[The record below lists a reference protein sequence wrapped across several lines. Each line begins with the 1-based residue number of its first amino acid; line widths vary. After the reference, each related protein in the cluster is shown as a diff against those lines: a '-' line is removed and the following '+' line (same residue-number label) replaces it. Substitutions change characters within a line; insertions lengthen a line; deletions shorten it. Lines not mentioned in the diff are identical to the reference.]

1 MEITTDSRL
10 FTLEKI
16 ELLLNDIKILEQ
28 SINREKNDALSFK
41 NSGLPELERQCYNRM
56 NKKSREIIELN
67 LKIENLK
74 NLI

>member
-1 MEITTDSRL
+1 MDTNSR
-10 FTLEKI
+10 I
-16 ELLLNDIKILEQ
+16 EANEQIGLLLNDI
-28 SINREKNDALSFK
+28 SIIEKSIEREKQDAINFK
-41 NSGLPELERQCYNRM
+41 NKGLPELERQCYFRM